1 MFQKLPTNTRI
12 YGLSAANPSE
22 SSWGTYCN
30 PDDVIQGKHINSCLG
45 DLFSVNFL
53 EDIDK
58 GNIFDETLVDQF
70 KIVQKLTSLSHVMQ
84 WGDLSFQSDK
94 VSEYVA
100 GPKQTKNLRSILP
113 IPRVGTRKTKYASM
127 NSRTMKLQSLS
138 AIYATERSPEV
149 FREMSE
155 EMASMQRYDTAFKN
169 FDTELKLNGKY
180 DSANIEFEC
189 LRTVV
194 DSHEQQCGR
203 LSDYGLQFVKNM
215 AEACEKHEV
224 QTVLEALKCWSPIIH
239 SSPSIRINRHH
250 LVYSLI
256 LVVPAANGCDFQAGL
271 FKSLC
276 QSTLWKS
283 MFLAFLWYLLLF
295 DQLVVVIGLCLSY
308 TETVLS
314 PMFVYLGMAL
324 AEKVDLNG
332 FCL

>member
-224 QTVLEALKCWSPIIH
+224 QTVLEALKC
-239 SSPSIRINRHH
+239 
-250 LVYSLI
+250 
-256 LVVPAANGCDFQAGL
+256 
-271 FKSLC
+271 
-276 QSTLWKS
+276 
-283 MFLAFLWYLLLF
+283 
-295 DQLVVVIGLCLSY
+295 
-308 TETVLS
+308 
-314 PMFVYLGMAL
+314 
-324 AEKVDLNG
+324 
-332 FCL
+332 